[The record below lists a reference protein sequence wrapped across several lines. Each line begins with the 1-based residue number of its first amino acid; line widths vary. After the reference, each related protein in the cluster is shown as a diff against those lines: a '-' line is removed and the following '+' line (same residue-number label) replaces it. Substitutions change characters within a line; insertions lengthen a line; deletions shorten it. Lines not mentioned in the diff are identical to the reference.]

1 MKTKFTRNEL
11 FTIEELSNRADGKF
25 AKNLNLKV
33 RKDLGL
39 SLPLSEDNGVNNVTR
54 NIAKEVLATKERNE
68 VVLDDKWLNFLARSV
83 KKFLN
88 GNGFT
93 ADEALVKL
101 LGSGNAKEFYAKYP
115 TAKYYEELYAAI
127 QTWLTMPVPPT
138 RINVIDFL
146 LSIVVAVLQFIDGRF
161 GKRVLK
167 HEFRICW
174 RVLTYSLVVMFLW
187 TFVITPFFDAWDR
200 AINLINYVIWGTR

>member
-1 MKTKFTRNEL
+1 MKTKFTKNEL
-11 FTIEELSNRADGKF
+11 FVIEELSNKVDGQF
-25 AKNLNLKV
+25 AKDLNLKV
-33 RKDLGL
+33 RKSLGL
-39 SLPLSEDNGVNNVTR
+39 SLPLSEDNSINNVTR
-54 NIAKEVLATKERNE
+54 NIAKEVLATKERDE
-68 VVLDDKWLNFLARSV
+68 VVLDKKWLNFLARSV

-93 ADEALVKL
+93 ADETLVKL

-138 RINVIDFL
+138 RINIIDFL

-167 HEFRICW
+167 RKFRICW
-174 RVLTYSLVVMFLW
+174 RVVTYSLVMIFLW
-187 TFVITPFFDAWDR
+187 TFVITPFFDAWGRVIDFM
-200 AINLINYVIWGTR
+200 NYVIWGAR

>member
-1 MKTKFTRNEL
+1 MKTKFTKNEL
-11 FTIEELSNRADGKF
+11 FAIEELSNKVDSQF
-25 AKNLNLKV
+25 AKDINLKV
-33 RKDLGL
+33 RKSLGL
-39 SLPLSEDNGVNNVTR
+39 SLPLSEDNGVINVTR
-54 NIAKEVLATKERNE
+54 NIAKEVLTTKDCDE
-68 VVLDDKWLNFLARSV
+68 VVLDKKWLNFLARSV

-115 TAKYYEELYAAI
+115 TAKYYDELHAAI
-127 QTWLTMPVPPT
+127 QTWITMPVPPT

-146 LSIVVAVLQFIDGRF
+146 LSIVVAILQFIDGRF

-167 HEFRICW
+167 RKFRICW
-174 RVLTYSLVVMFLW
+174 RVVTYSMVIVFLW
-187 TFVITPFFDAWDR
+187 TFIITSLFEYWGRVIDFM
-200 AINLINYVIWGTR
+200 NYVIWGTI

>member
-1 MKTKFTRNEL
+1 MKTKFTTNEL
-11 FTIEELSNRADGKF
+11 FVIEELSNGVDGQF
-25 AKNLNLKV
+25 AKDLNLKV
-33 RKDLGL
+33 RKGLGL
-39 SLPLSEDNGVNNVTR
+39 SLPLSKDNGVNNVTR
-54 NIAKEVLATKERNE
+54 NIAKEVLATKGCDE
-68 VVLDDKWLNFLARSV
+68 VVLDKKWLNFLARSV

-127 QTWLTMPVPPT
+127 QTWLTMPVPPV
-138 RINVIDFL
+138 RINVVDFL
-146 LSIVVAVLQFIDGRF
+146 LSIAVVVLQFIDGRF

-167 HEFRICW
+167 PKFRIFW
-174 RVLTYSLVVMFLW
+174 RIVTYSLVVIFLW
-187 TFVITPFFDAWDR
+187 TFVLTPFLDYWER
-200 AINLINYVIWGTR
+200 VVNRMNYVIWG